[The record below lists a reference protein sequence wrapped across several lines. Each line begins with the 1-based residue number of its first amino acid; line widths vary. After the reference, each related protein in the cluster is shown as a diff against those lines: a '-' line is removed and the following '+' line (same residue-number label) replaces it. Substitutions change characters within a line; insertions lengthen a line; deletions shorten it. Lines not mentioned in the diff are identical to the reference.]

1 MTATFTD
8 DEAAEA
14 LVQLVGSSGWV
25 AVALARGYLL
35 ARSGA
40 TDEAIARAL
49 FETGSFTLTKARDHV
64 PEIKRQGFRA
74 LVPPR
79 ERTGSAENPITKLFP
94 ATITEERFVERLD
107 GLCERVSGLTYSDD
121 REVGHGLAD
130 FRLEQGDLELPVN
143 VKNAGT
149 RFRRAAELVGLDPDD
164 CVPIPAYKAYGALET
179 MPNLIYAVS
188 VDYDLVRVLEVTLP
202 ALFDRQETIVWALL
216 NEKGGSR
223 LRSAE
228 DAFIFAAVRKHWT
241 VIRDKIGERP
251 YAVIS
256 ARKSIRVLQTK
267 PKRTPGI
274 GLRAWGTG
282 ASAEVNV
289 HLSIRE
295 DMMMWDGIEERILSK
310 GLDDVIGA
318 VNRKRMESVYD
329 PEI

>member
-1 MTATFTD
+1 MSEPFTD
-8 DEAAEA
+8 DEAAKS
-14 LVQLVGSSGWV
+14 LLQLVGSSGWV

-40 TDEAIARAL
+40 TDEVIARAL
-49 FETGSFTLTKARDHV
+49 YESGSFTLTKARSLV
-64 PEIKRQGFRA
+64 PEIRQGFRV
-74 LVPPR
+74 LVPAR

-107 GLCERVSGLTYSDD
+107 SLCERVPGLTYSDD
-121 REVGHGLAD
+121 RESGHGLAD
-130 FRLEQGDLELPVN
+130 FRLNQGDLELPVN

-188 VDYDLVRVLEVTLP
+188 VDYDLVRVLGIEIP
-202 ALFDRQETIVWALL
+202 ELFDRQESIVWALL

-228 DAFIFAAVRKHWT
+228 DAFIFATVRKHWT
-241 VIRDKIGERP
+241 ALRDKIGERP

-295 DMMMWDGIEERILSK
+295 DMTLWESIEERILSK
-310 GLDDVIGA
+310 GLGDVIGA
-318 VNRKRMESVYD
+318 VNRKRMETVYD